1 MIRRPPKPKRT
12 DTLFPYTTLFR
23 SVEEGPENP
32 YSTFRSNGVP
42 GVGIGVI
49 RQSGANTLAVAQAAK
64 DVAAQLGSS
73 LPQGMAID
81 VSNDS
86 SLFIERAIA
95 NVYET
100 LAEAAFLVVVVIFVF
115 LGSARATLLPA
126 ITVPICLLAPFALL
140 WVSIGRASCGE

>member
-1 MIRRPPKPKRT
+1 MRLCVVRFSSARG
-12 DTLFPYTTLFR
+12 DGGYLVRLGEVAR
-23 SVEEGPENP
+23 VEEGPENP

-42 GVGIGVI
+42 GVVIGVI

-115 LGSARATLLPA
+115 LGSARARSEEHTSELQSLMRISYA
-126 ITVPICLLAPFALL
+126 VFCL
-140 WVSIGRASCGE
+140 